1 VSYAQWGY
9 SSVVEHSTADR
20 EVTGSNPVAPFFSI
34 LFFNFYK
41 LKPFMCSFSSISVS
55 KLTCML
61 NNEDVICLIYGEQ
74 NETDLTTEQE
84 ESLVIRS
91 MFSSNIYKFFEVLS
105 DRFQDSVFLTGRK
118 NFKSLNFY
126 LLSI

>member
-1 VSYAQWGY
+1 
-9 SSVVEHSTADR
+9 
-20 EVTGSNPVAPFFSI
+20 
-34 LFFNFYK
+34 
-41 LKPFMCSFSSISVS
+41 MCSFSSISVS